1 MRHLM
6 TMFGLKTRVYWL
18 ASLFS
23 DMTAYSILGLAAI
36 IVGEEQNA
44 IIIFCF
50 VFFFF
55 GLT

>member
-23 DMTAYSILGLAAI
+23 DMTAYSMLGLAAI
-36 IVGEEQNA
+36 IVGEENA
-44 IIIFCF
+44 IIIILLH
-50 VFFFF
+50 FFFF